1 MSLTKQD
8 LRAIKGIVEETVEV
22 QLESKLEEKLDS
34 KLEEKLES
42 KLEEKLESKLEEKL
56 DSKLEEKLDSKLEE
70 KLESKLEEKLESKL
84 KPLKKDIHYIK
95 KTLNLM
101 IERYDPMVVD
111 HERRLDK
118 VETVLKI

>member
-22 QLESKLEEKLDS
+22 QLESKLEEKLD
-34 KLEEKLES
+34 
-42 KLEEKLESKLEEKL
+42 
-56 DSKLEEKLDSKLEE
+56 
-70 KLESKLEEKLESKL
+70 SKLEEKLESKL

-118 VETVLKI
+118 VETVLKIGRQ

>member
-22 QLESKLEEKLDS
+22 QLEGKLEEKLDS
-34 KLEEKLES
+34 KLEEKLE
-42 KLEEKLESKLEEKL
+42 
-56 DSKLEEKLDSKLEE
+56 SKLEEKLDSKLEE

-118 VETVLKI
+118 VETVLKIGRQ

>member
-22 QLESKLEEKLDS
+22 QLE
-34 KLEEKLES
+34 
-42 KLEEKLESKLEEKL
+42 
-56 DSKLEEKLDSKLEE
+56 SKLEEKLDSKLEE

-118 VETVLKI
+118 VETVLKIGRQWDCCVVASGLIRFLS